1 MEYVELLVLMH
12 VNVCLTLLISG
23 DLTRAPSPSLKAT
36 FMANWMARPV
46 IVPVDRGSI
55 LVTAL
60 ISPALV
66 RCVFR
71 ETYICIIAISV
82 ILSSLTHE

>member
-1 MEYVELLVLMH
+1 MEYVELYVLMC
-12 VNVCLTLLISG
+12 VCLTLLMSG
-23 DLTRAPSPSLKAT
+23 DLTRAPSASLKAT
-36 FMANWMARPV
+36 FRANWMDRPV

-66 RCVFR
+66 LCVFR
-71 ETYICIIAISV
+71 DTCSRIIAKSV
-82 ILSSLTHE
+82 ILNNLTIK